1 MQLLEV
7 ISPYEKC
14 RMGIKNKGEI
24 IGMEEL
30 IKEIFMLIGANT
42 TGMFISYLIIKAIE
56 RRRV

>member
-1 MQLLEV
+1 MQ
-7 ISPYEKC
+7 S
-14 RMGIKNKGEI
+14 GNKNKGEI

-30 IKEIFMLIGANT
+30 IKEIFMLIGAST